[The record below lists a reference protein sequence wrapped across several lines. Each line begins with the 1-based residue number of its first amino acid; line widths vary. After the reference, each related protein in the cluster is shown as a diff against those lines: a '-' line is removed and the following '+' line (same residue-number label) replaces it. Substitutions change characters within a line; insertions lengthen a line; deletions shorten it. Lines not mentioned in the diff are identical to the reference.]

1 MDHSAF
7 DLIKNTYRKE
17 FEADCFSIML
27 STHLG
32 EDITEGR
39 KAHLADNFRK
49 MDDSL
54 INADE
59 DYLFEDVV
67 QDVFNRY
74 HAIEA
79 ELDKHIEAAMEMYQD
94 KDRKLEAENY
104 NYFNKDPQIQNIMQ
118 NSMSMQY
125 PEPDYSIQ
133 M

>member
-1 MDHSAF
+1 
-7 DLIKNTYRKE
+7 
-17 FEADCFSIML
+17 ML

-74 HAIEA
+74 HTIEA
-79 ELDKHIEAAMEMYQD
+79 ELDKYIEAAMEMYQD
-94 KDRKLEAENY
+94 KDRKLEAQ

-125 PEPDYSIQ
+125 PEPDYSMQ

>member
-7 DLIKNTYRKE
+7 DPIKNTYRRE

-74 HAIEA
+74 HTIEA
-79 ELDKHIEAAMEMYQD
+79 ELDKYIEAAMEMYQD
-94 KDRKLEAENY
+94 RKLEAQ

-125 PEPDYSIQ
+125 PEPDYSMQ

>member
-7 DLIKNTYRKE
+7 DPIKNTYRRE

-59 DYLFEDVV
+59 DYLLKMSY
-67 QDVFNRY
+67 R
-74 HAIEA
+74 
-79 ELDKHIEAAMEMYQD
+79 MYLID
-94 KDRKLEAENY
+94 TTLLKRNWI
-104 NYFNKDPQIQNIMQ
+104 NT
-118 NSMSMQY
+118 
-125 PEPDYSIQ
+125 
-133 M
+133 